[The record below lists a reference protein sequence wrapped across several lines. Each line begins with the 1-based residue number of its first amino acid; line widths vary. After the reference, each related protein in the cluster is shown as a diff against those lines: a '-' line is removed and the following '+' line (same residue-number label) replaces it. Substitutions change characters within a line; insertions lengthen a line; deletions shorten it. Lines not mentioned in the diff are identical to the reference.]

1 MRLKKHFFLP
11 SLENMLFLSIFVY
24 LSINKGMGLLGDGD
38 TGYHIRAGEWILSH
52 RSVPYHDMFS
62 FLTPPLPWTAHEWLS
77 ELIMALI
84 HNAFGLTGL
93 AVFFAGILALVSL
106 LLFRMLKREGNN
118 IIIAVFLVLLA
129 TISSQI
135 HWLARP
141 HVFSLLFFL
150 LWYWVLEEYRLHGTN
165 RLYLLPAIMLLWVNL
180 HGGFLAGFMLLCIY
194 LAGEFPDCFSKD
206 SRMRSD
212 ARQRLKALS
221 ITLAICITVSCV
233 NPYGFH
239 ILLFPFNLVTNKLL
253 MNSVTEFLSP
263 NFHEPSPFK
272 YLILA
277 LITILALSR
286 ERLRLVELLLLLVF
300 LNMSLYSVRYI
311 PLFALIS
318 APILM
323 RKIDLL
329 LADSQGKFSG
339 LLAKKAANFSKIDSS
354 SGGILWPLAA
364 VGTIAWLVASGT
376 IQYGFDTKDK
386 PVAAVNFIEKAQIPG
401 NMFNN
406 DEFGDYVIYS
416 AWPRYKVFFDGRS
429 DMYGSARLK
438 EYMQIMNFEDGWE
451 MTLERYRIN
460 WIFFDTNSRFTRF
473 LKERKDWVL
482 IYQDKVASIFIR
494 NSVKNR
500 LIIDKY
506 KLKYREAVT
515 NVLSNSERLQE

>member
-1 MRLKKHFFLP
+1 MRLKKLFFLP
-11 SLENMLFLSIFVY
+11 SIENMLFLSIFVY

-77 ELIMALI
+77 EIIMALV

-93 AVFFAGILALVSL
+93 SVFFAAILALVSL

-118 IIIAVFLVLLA
+118 IIVAVFLVLLA

-150 LWYWVLEEYRLHGTN
+150 LWYWILEEYRLRGTN

-194 LAGEFPDCFSKD
+194 LAADLPGCFARCSEL
-206 SRMRSD
+206 RSE
-212 ARQRLKALS
+212 ARQRLKSL
-221 ITLAICITVSCV
+221 IIILAICVPVSCI

-239 ILLFPFNLVTNKLL
+239 ILLFPFNLVSNKLI
-253 MNSVTEFLSP
+253 MDSVTEFLSP

-277 LITILALSR
+277 LVTILALSR
-286 ERLRLVELLLLLVF
+286 KKLRLVELLLLLVF

-311 PLFALIS
+311 PLFALVS
-318 APILM
+318 APIFM
-323 RKIDLL
+323 RYIDLL
-329 LADSQGKFSG
+329 LADTQGKFSAF
-339 LLAKKAANFSKIDSS
+339 LAKKAANFSKIDAS

-364 VGTIAWLVASGT
+364 VGTITWLVASGT
-376 IQYGFDTKDK
+376 IQYGFNHKDM
-386 PVAAVNFIEKAQIPG
+386 PVEAVKFIEKAQIPG

-406 DEFGDYVIYS
+406 DEFGDYVIYA

-429 DMYGSARLK
+429 DMYGSSRLK
-438 EYMQIMNFEDGWE
+438 EYMQIINFEDGWE
-451 MTLERYRIN
+451 NTLEKYRIN
-460 WIFFDTNSRFTRF
+460 WIFFDTNSRFTRY

-482 IYQDKVASIFIR
+482 IYQDKVACIFI
-494 NSVKNR
+494 KNTAENH
-500 LIIDKY
+500 LIINKFII
-506 KLKYREAVT
+506 AGQG
-515 NVLSNSERLQE
+515 VLN